1 MHGVVSLG
9 RPVFSVL
16 ILCLVMLVVATAGRL
31 PAVVASH
38 FDAGG
43 AADGWSG
50 RPFYVGMILGIGGAL
65 PLGLVWLIHA
75 VTRRGP
81 ALLNIPSAD
90 YWRQPA
96 HAAEAVRRVRAY
108 TWWLACILVGIGMAT
123 HALVL
128 EANAARPPRLG
139 AWAVVSLLAGIL
151 GTIGLWTAGLY
162 ALLRPPPSRQ
172 RGASRALNPRG

>member
-1 MHGVVSLG
+1 MYGVVSLG
-9 RPVFSVL
+9 RPVFWLLVL
-16 ILCLVMLVVATAGRL
+16 GLGMVVVATAPRL
-31 PAVVASH
+31 PLVVASH

-43 AADGWSG
+43 AANGWSS
-50 RPFYVGMILGIGGAL
+50 RPVYVGMILAIGGAL

-81 ALLNIPSAD
+81 GLLNIPSAE

-108 TWWLACILVGIGMAT
+108 TWWLACILVGTGLAIHG
-123 HALVL
+123 LVL
-128 EANAARPPRLG
+128 AASATRPPRLG
-139 AWAVVSLLAGIL
+139 TWPVVSLLAWVL

-162 ALLRPPPSRQ
+162 ALLRPPPPP
-172 RGASRALNPRG
+172 NPRG